1 MGFQKTGADS
11 CRALNGRLHGDVF
24 DDSAASCF
32 GKLDFLVRHD
42 LDLAIVRAP
51 MPTSPSQ
58 TTSHSCQQAGPVT
71 AELTS
76 PTVVA
81 AWLRAAV
88 EAPVGAA
95 WLVSWV

>member
-1 MGFQKTGADS
+1 MAARRAPLSLWHECGRWRSQKTGADS

-51 MPTSPSQ
+51 MPTSPSP
-58 TTSHSCQQAGPVT
+58 SHSCEQAGSD
-71 AELTS
+71 ACAQS
-76 PTVVA
+76 D
-81 AWLRAAV
+81 
-88 EAPVGAA
+88 
-95 WLVSWV
+95 